1 MKRFLHSPANVF
13 WLCAGIYFLAWT
25 IVPAFS
31 LATIPIDTLEG
42 YAWGHEWQLGSYKHP
57 PLAAWI
63 SEALAAL
70 TQHANWTS
78 YLANELAVIT
88 TFWAVWQTGRRM
100 VSETAALIGALL
112 LTVIPYY
119 NIIIPEFNPNV
130 LSLPFWAL
138 IGWSFHRAVKDDK
151 IIDWLLLGLWAAAS
165 LYTKYSSALLLA
177 SLGGLMVWH
186 PEARRH
192 LKSIGPWLALGV
204 MTVLMAP
211 HALWLIKNNFM
222 PFTYAAD
229 RFEHLSYGRLAFIIV
244 PALFIFWQAA
254 TVLPAAILYVFSF
267 GKPTKAYSFP
277 SFDKTFLYFVTFGPA
292 VIAGAVAITTEGV
305 IRNMWATPFWNFIGL
320 WAVFCF
326 QPEMSP
332 KALRRFAGLGSAL
345 FIAYLV
351 GFFCVE
357 ALSPYITHKPKR
369 INLDGQ
375 YVADQIS
382 QEWHNLYHQ
391 PLRYVVGETFIGGV
405 VAWYAPDRP
414 HQLTD
419 GDYKISPW
427 IDPAELKKYG
437 GVIVWCGLRCDKL
450 DAPTPPAY
458 IQSAFPQ
465 AQFQPPLVF
474 PLPTG
479 ARVPEGMVE
488 WAIIPP
494 GSFEEY
500 P

>member
-1 MKRFLHSPANVF
+1 MKRFLESSTNVF
-13 WLCAGIYFLAWT
+13 WLCAAVYFLAWI

-31 LATIPIDTLEG
+31 IATIPIDTLEG

-70 TQHANWTS
+70 THRANWTS

-88 TFWAVWQTGRRM
+88 TFWAVWQTGRRI
-100 VSETAALIGALL
+100 VGENAALVGALL

-119 NIIIPEFNPNV
+119 NLIIPEFNPNV

-138 IGWSFHRAVKDDK
+138 IGWSFHRAIKDGK
-151 IIDWLLLGLWAAAS
+151 TIDWILLGLWAAAS

-177 SLGGLMVWH
+177 ALGVLMVWH
-186 PEARRH
+186 TEARRR
-192 LKSIGPWLALGV
+192 LKSFGPWLALGITV
-204 MTVLMAP
+204 VLMLP
-211 HALWLIKNNFM
+211 HVLWLIRNNFM

-244 PALFIFWQAA
+244 PTLFIFWQAL
-254 TVLPAAILYVFSF
+254 TLLPAVVLYGFSF
-267 GKPTKAYSFP
+267 RKPIKVDPFS

-292 VIAGAVAITTEGV
+292 VITAIVAITTEGV

-332 KALRRFAGLGSAL
+332 QALRRFIRLGSAL
-345 FIAYLV
+345 FIAYLI

-357 ALSPYITHKPKR
+357 DLGPYITHKAKR
-369 INLDGQ
+369 INFDGPRLAEL
-375 YVADQIS
+375 VS
-382 QEWHNLYHQ
+382 QAWQNRYHT
-391 PLRYVVGETFIGGV
+391 PLRYVVGETFIAGT

-414 HQLTD
+414 HQLIY

-427 IDPAELKKYG
+427 IDPADIKKYG
-437 GVIVWCGLRCDKL
+437 GVVVWCGMHCDAR
-450 DAPTPPAY
+450 DVATTPAY
-458 IQSAFPQ
+458 LASAFPQ
-465 AQFQPPLVF
+465 AQVQAPLVF
-474 PLPTG
+474 PQATG
-479 ARVPEGMVE
+479 AKVPQGMVE

-494 GSFEEY
+494 ASFEEY